1 MVSGATASPT
11 RTKRPHRARKPI
23 LIAVAVVVALFAA
36 AGGTLAA
43 FTKTVTVSVDGASKQ
58 VTTLASDVE
67 GALSAAG
74 VAVGPHDT
82 LAPAGATSIG
92 DGSQIVVQ
100 RGRLFTATIDGKK
113 VSLWTTATTVD
124 QAMAALGR
132 NAGDFKL
139 SADRSRE
146 IPLSGLTLTAET
158 LHSVNLANRGGSTAK
173 LSTSADTVG
182 ALLAEQGI
190 KLTAKDRVSP
200 AVGTRLKDGVT
211 VKIITLPTV
220 TIKSKAGTKSAIT
233 DAKTVG
239 ALLAQQGITLTA
251 KNRLSVPLSTPLSE
265 GLKVV
270 VTTLPTVT
278 VRDGAK
284 AVTSVI
290 SANPTVGWVLKS
302 QKISLG
308 KDDAVSPG

>member
-1 MVSGATASPT
+1 MSDVQLDAPADYGADAAAAAAATDQAVGDGTADVAALGVVSGATASPT

-23 LIAVAVVVALFAA
+23 LIAVAVVVALLAA

-43 FTKTVTVSVDGASKQ
+43 FTKTVTVTVDGASKQ

-82 LAPAGATSIG
+82 LAPAGGTSIG

-100 RGRLFTATIDGKK
+100 RGRLFSATIDGKK

-146 IPLSGLTLTAET
+146 IPLSGLTLTAQT
-158 LHSVNLANRGGSTAK
+158 LHAVIAGEPWWRRRAVTPADDGWRAACRAGHQADRQGSG
-173 LSTSADTVG
+173 V
-182 ALLAEQGI
+182 
-190 KLTAKDRVSP
+190 P
-200 AVGTRLKDGVT
+200 AAQTRLKDGT
-211 VKIITLPTV
+211 
-220 TIKSKAGTKSAIT
+220 
-233 DAKTVG
+233 
-239 ALLAQQGITLTA
+239 
-251 KNRLSVPLSTPLSE
+251 
-265 GLKVV
+265 V
-270 VTTLPTVT
+270 VTSSRCP
-278 VRDGAK
+278 R
-284 AVTSVI
+284 
-290 SANPTVGWVLKS
+290 
-302 QKISLG
+302 
-308 KDDAVSPG
+308 